1 MMASVQVSQ
10 VPTVYS
16 IPSYSGFAPAP
27 NYSHSDTA
35 PGFAMLNLGPNVQL
49 NDFPLTGFSPNYD
62 LPGNFIDDLS
72 PSPIS
77 PAPETL
83 PLPPTSMPAASS
95 MTRGQEC
102 SFRKSKY
109 EVEPEYRRP
118 VVHQA
123 PCETPAMKK

>member
-1 MMASVQVSQ
+1 MAAVQVSQ
-10 VPTVYS
+10 VPTVYT
-16 IPSYSGFAPAP
+16 IPSYSSFAPAP
-27 NYSHSDTA
+27 NYSHSDTS
-35 PGFAMLNLGPNVQL
+35 PGFAIMSLDPNVQL
-49 NDFPLTGFSPNYD
+49 NDFPLTGFSPTYNLPSNY
-62 LPGNFIDDLS
+62 IDDLS

-77 PAPETL
+77 TVAETL
-83 PLPPTSMPAASS
+83 PSPPTSMPSASS
-95 MTRGQEC
+95 IPRGPEC